1 MTQTS
6 PRVPR
11 RSVLRRNGPM
21 ILAGALLLLAG
32 ATWVAADLMHTGPAG
47 QHWWVAVVLFAA
59 FLVAE
64 ATTLHVEV
72 RRQTDTISLSEIPLV
87 IGLFVL
93 DPGTLLLVRVL
104 AALAVAIALR
114 RSALKTAFNLALFTA
129 EVAVAAAVFDWFGVY
144 DATDYRSWLPVFA
157 VVVTLTC
164 LSTVSIQ
171 IVIWLAQGR
180 PDWPK
185 VGAQVLLAT
194 LIALLN
200 GAAALIILISLAADG
215 RAAVLL
221 TVLCASLLLAYRG
234 YARSYRQ
241 HANLRRVY
249 AFSRLLE
256 LTRSSEA
263 PLDAALNEA
272 RDVLNA
278 SRLTLRLVGDHP
290 LALSVDGDGHTSTPD
305 ELGPDDPIVTRARNS
320 RSGVLLTGK
329 KAEAALALRS
339 AREIIA
345 VPLRSGP
352 NALGH
357 LEFADRQSSPVPL
370 HRRGRPGRRQ
380 PRHPADRGD
389 REPGPGRAAAA
400 RGVPRPADRA
410 ADAGPAG
417 PAPRDEHRARRRRRG
432 GSVALVQ
439 LDLDRFKEVNDSLGH
454 TWGDELLQ
462 RGRPAA
468 AAAPRP
474 RARWSPGSAR
484 TSSRS
489 RCRVAGA
496 PRRPSWPRGCATRS
510 HTSYPLAGLTIDAS
524 ATRRRRAGPRP
535 RRRRPTLMRQ
545 VDVAMYNA
553 KSVGRRVSMY
563 DPSME
568 QDSRAAAPA
577 WSPTC
582 ARRWTPAS

>member
-1 MTQTS
+1 M
-6 PRVPR
+6 
-11 RSVLRRNGPM
+11 
-21 ILAGALLLLAG
+21 
-32 ATWVAADLMHTGPAG
+32 
-47 QHWWVAVVLFAA
+47 
-59 FLVAE
+59 
-64 ATTLHVEV
+64 
-72 RRQTDTISLSEIPLV
+72 
-87 IGLFVL
+87 
-93 DPGTLLLVRVL
+93 L

-357 LEFADRQSSPVPL
+357 LEFADRQSSQSRYTAEDVQVADSL
-370 HRRGRPGRRQ
+370 ATRLTAAIENQDLVERL
-380 PRHPADRGD
+380 RH
-389 REPGPGRAAAA
+389 AAYHDLLT
-400 RGVPRPADRA
+400 GLPT
-410 ADAGPAG
+410 
-417 PAPRDEHRARRRRRG
+417 RARLGQQIETNIEHAAG
-432 GSVALVQ
+432 GEGVVALVQ
-439 LDLDRFKEVNDSLGH
+439 LDLDRFKEVNDSFGH
-454 TWGDELLQ
+454 TWGDELLKVVGQ
-462 RGRPAA
+462 LLVRT
-468 AAAPRP
+468 APEGAMV
-474 RARWSPGSAR
+474 ARVGADEFAV
-484 TSSRS
+484 T
-489 RCRVAGA
+489 CRVAGA
-496 PRRPSWPRGCATRS
+496 PAAAELAARLRDAVS
-510 HTSYPLAGLTIDAS
+510 TSYPLAGLTIDAS
-524 ATRRRRAGPRP
+524 ATVGVALAPDHGDDG
-535 RRRRPTLMRQ
+535 PTLMQR
-545 VDVAMYNA
+545 VDVALSDA
-553 KSVGRRVSMY
+553 RASGRVVS
-563 DPSME
+563 S
-568 QDSRAAAPA
+568 
-577 WSPTC
+577 TT
-582 ARRWTPAS
+582 RRWTSRACAGCSWAPSCERRWPTARSPSSSSRSSTPHRRHRRGRDAGALGAPALRRDPAGRLHPPGRADRPDRPADRPRAATWRWPSAGAGWTATSRCRSRSTSRSAA